1 MLKNYIKIAI
11 RNITRSKVYSLI
23 NILGL
28 TLGITCSSLLFLLVI
43 DELSYDDMYTKKDQI
58 YRVIEVDNSEE
69 STRYYGQ
76 TSPPVG
82 RTLVEE
88 YSEVTGSTNLYKFG
102 GQIVFSKDDTKF
114 DERNYFFAD
123 SAFFNVFNVDWI
135 DGDPNTALS
144 QPKSMVIDEDWA
156 HRLFGDENAIG
167 KEVNLGGEDMSIITG
182 VFKKLPQN
190 SHLQFKILL
199 SVPRSEDFKNFLSD
213 WSDYGAYT
221 YVMLKENMNGKA
233 LDTKIPDFIARHF
246 KPEQK
251 RNFYLQSLNDIHFE
265 SKDIEYGTEDTHGQ
279 KAYVYVFIAI
289 GFFMLIIACINYV
302 NLSTARSLHRGK
314 EIGIRKVSGAFRSQL
329 IAQFLTESTVIAL
342 ISLVLS
348 VGLVDLL
355 LPYFNQLTDKQFV
368 FNLDSFSSVFSI
380 LFGVTLVVGLLS
392 GGYPALLLSRLKPAD
407 ILKGAMS
414 TGNGSAVLRKTLVI
428 TQFTLSIVMIIA
440 TIIAFGQLNYI
451 QNKSLGFDKDQTLV
465 IDINSRN
472 VRSRFETMKTEFAKS
487 PYVKGV
493 AVSSRVPGEW
503 KNIRQVYTN
512 KVGEQDSMR
521 VNFIGF
527 DKDIINLYGM
537 QMAAGSNFS
546 GNVKSDS
553 LHVLINETAV
563 SALNLDNPIG
573 KFIEIKDGR
582 GGVFQII
589 GVVKDFNFESL
600 HHKIAPVILGFRA
613 NPFQSIDYFS
623 LKFDP
628 NHIEE
633 AIAHATEV
641 HNTFDTNTPI
651 EYHFLD
657 EQWALFYKDDSRA
670 ENLFAIGASITI
682 FIACLG
688 LFGLASFIIQKR
700 TKEIGVRKVLGA
712 SVFQLFILLSKTFV
726 AQVGIAFIIAVP
738 IAWFFMSEW
747 LNTFAFKFELGA
759 GEFLIAGAITLL
771 IALVSVSYRVLYAA
785 SLNPADT
792 LKTE

>member
-1 MLKNYIKIAI
+1 MLKNYFKIAF
-11 RNITRSKVYSLI
+11 RNIFRNKVYSFI

-43 DELSYDDMYTKKDQI
+43 DEMSYDGMYTKKDQI
-58 YRVIEVDNSEE
+58 YRVVEINNSDE
-69 STRYYGQ
+69 STRYFGQ
-76 TSPPVG
+76 TAPPVG

-88 YSEVTGSTNLYKFG
+88 FQEVEGSTNLYKFG

-123 SAFFNVFNVDWI
+123 SAFFNVFNVEWI
-135 DGDPNTALS
+135 EGDPKTVLS
-144 QPKSMVIDEDWA
+144 QPQSVVIDEDWA
-156 HRLFGDENAIG
+156 HRLFGTENAVG
-167 KEVNLGGEDMSIITG
+167 KELDLGGNDMNIITG
-182 VFKKLPQN
+182 VFKTLPQN

-199 SVPRSEDFKNFLSD
+199 SVPTSEDFKNFLSD
-213 WSDYGAYT
+213 WSDFGAYT
-221 YVMLKENMNGKA
+221 YVLLKENVNGEAIAAK
-233 LDTKIPDFIARHF
+233 LPGFIARHF

-265 SKDIEYGTEDTHGQ
+265 SKSIEYGSEDTHGQ
-279 KAYVYVFIAI
+279 KAYVYVFMAI
-289 GFFMLIIACINYV
+289 GFFMLVIACINYI
-302 NLSTARSLHRGK
+302 NLATARSLHRGK

-342 ISLVLS
+342 ISLALS

-368 FNLDSFSSVFSI
+368 FNVDTFSNVLSI
-380 LFGVTLVVGLLS
+380 LFLVTMVVGLLS
-392 GGYPALLLSRLKPAD
+392 GGYPALLMSKLKPAN

-414 TGNGSAVLRKTLVI
+414 SGKGSAVLRKTLVI

-440 TIIAFGQLNYI
+440 TIIAAGQLNYM

-465 IDINSRN
+465 IDINNRN
-472 VRSRFETMKTEFAKS
+472 VRARFETMKTEFAKS

-503 KNIRQVYTN
+503 KSLRQVYTN
-512 KVGEQDSMR
+512 KVGQQDSMR

-527 DKDIINLYGM
+527 DKDMIDLYGM
-537 QMAAGSNFS
+537 KMAAGSNFT

-563 SALNLDNPIG
+563 SALGLENPIG

-582 GGVFQII
+582 GGAFQII

-600 HHKIAPVILGFRA
+600 HNKIAPVILGFRA

-628 NHIEE
+628 DHIKEVL
-633 AIAHATEV
+633 AHATEV
-641 HNTFDTNTPI
+641 HNAFDTYSPI

-670 ENLFAIGASITI
+670 ENVFAIGASITI

-712 SVFQLFILLSKTFV
+712 SATSLFMLLSKTFIF
-726 AQVGIAFIIAVP
+726 QVLIAFVIAVP
-738 IAWFFMSEW
+738 IAWYGMSLW
-747 LNTFAFKFELGA
+747 LDNFAFRFEFGFK
-759 GEFLIAGAITLL
+759 EFLLAGV
-771 IALVSVSYRVLYAA
+771 IALFISIVSVSHRVLAA
-785 SLNPADT
+785 ANLNPANT
-792 LKTE
+792 LKSE